1 MNEYYYLAYGSNL
14 SMRQMAHRCPDAV
27 PVGLA
32 KLEGYRLAFRGSG
45 AGNYLSVDTETGYG
59 ETVECLV
66 WRVTQRDIVK
76 LDAYEGFPEF
86 YTRFRVPVSIRPFV
100 GGQEVTV
107 GAFAYALDPDEHALG
122 LPTASYLNICREG
135 YQRFGVSED
144 AIRAALL
151 YSAER
156 KGRKRAEILW
166 KRSDPF
172 EYEYEYE

>member
-32 KLEGYRLAFRGSG
+32 KLEGYRLVFRGSG
-45 AGNYLSVDTETGYG
+45 SGNYLSVDSEPGSG
-59 ETVECLV
+59 ESVECLV

-86 YTRFRVPVSIRPFV
+86 YTRFRVPVSIRPFI
-100 GGQEVTV
+100 GEQEISV